1 MMRTAA
7 EKIVNTLL
15 VDLIA
20 RSRDGAKW
28 DNRSEEEVCAE
39 IRRDWIIIVNKCLE
53 VDNGRS
59 RTKLGREGQ
68 EVDKERKQGE
78 ARPHP

>member
-1 MMRTAA
+1 MIRTA
-7 EKIVNTLL
+7 EKIVNAILI
-15 VDLIA
+15 DLIA

-39 IRRDWIIIVNKCLE
+39 MRRDWTVIVNKCLE
-53 VDNGRS
+53 VNNGRS
-59 RTKLGREGQ
+59 RTGGEETRNQ
-68 EVDKERKQGE
+68 SE